1 MMISQIKSKKER
13 NAPAKRAKFFTL
25 EYLFLRE
32 DNAPIELCIIEIR
45 CSGEGAGSG
54 WTLEGEEKA
63 SGAMIVAASI
73 YFYVCF
79 LGKALY
85 LPAGIYFYV
94 CLLGK
99 VLYLPCRLS
108 ARWELEVKK

>member
-1 MMISQIKSKKER
+1 MISQIKSKKER
-13 NAPAKRAKFFTL
+13 NVPAKRAKFFTL

-54 WTLEGEEKA
+54 WTLEGEEEA

-73 YFYVCF
+73 YFYVHTYLF
-79 LGKALY
+79 LRVPPWQGVVSS
-85 LPAGIYFYV
+85 LPALCPLGV
-94 CLLGK
+94 RSKKMRRNNAVLL
-99 VLYLPCRLS
+99 
-108 ARWELEVKK
+108 